1 MQVHAYLNF
10 DGTCREAFTFYERVL
25 GGRINAMMTHAGSP
39 AEAHVSPEWADKILH
54 ANMTIGDTLLM
65 ASDAPPGHYQK
76 PAGFAVSLQVKE
88 PADAERIFGALAE
101 NGTVSM
107 PIQQTFW
114 AARFGMLTDQYGI
127 PWMINCDQAA

>member
-10 DGTCREAFTFYERVL
+10 DGRCEEAFKFYEQLL
-25 GGRINAMMTHAGSP
+25 GGKINAMMKHAGTP
-39 AEAHVSPEWADKILH
+39 AEAHIAPEWADKILH
-54 ANMTIGDTLLM
+54 ANMTVGDTLLM

-76 PAGFAVSLQVKE
+76 PAGFAVSLQVTD
-88 PADAERIFGALAE
+88 PAEADRVFAALAE

-114 AARFGMLTDQYGI
+114 AVRFGMLTDQYGI
-127 PWMINCDQAA
+127 PWMINCDQAS